1 MTHSIEHT
9 HTHTHL
15 LQVINEYNTLHLL
28 KQHLSVSLVIHLQHV
43 KLGDFLVMQPQKDV
57 LNVLKPFP
65 LQILV
70 RNQNYGGFD
79 RSIWKARTND
89 GHRVA
94 ALKIKHART
103 QTEKLKL
110 KYSEGIQF
118 GELTRLSYFD
128 SITFFAIDP
137 MHNLWL
143 GAAKHMLKV
152 MEVIGY
158 LNSRKIVMY
167 TVL

>member
-1 MTHSIEHT
+1 
-9 HTHTHL
+9 
-15 LQVINEYNTLHLL
+15 
-28 KQHLSVSLVIHLQHV
+28 
-43 KLGDFLVMQPQKDV
+43 MQPQKDV

-79 RSIWKARTND
+79 RSTWKAQTND

-110 KYSEGIQF
+110 KHSEGIQF

-143 GAAKHMLKV
+143 GAAKHMLKLWKSLDTLTA
-152 MEVIGY
+152 ERLLCIQSY
-158 LNSRKIVMY
+158 D
-167 TVL
+167 TVLSLPQEKILKTQYWEQHWECFSSQ